1 MECLERT
8 GEKSKQRLHTHH
20 KTNDRTPEKP
30 SHLCLHINL
39 RMSRIFQAAVDEVS
53 KILETTRNP
62 VLAEN
67 VTHTYDDKYN
77 LAAWTTSMAGMA
89 TLNVLETVG
98 FTPDFLEQALK
109 WSNQGK
115 SVTLR
120 LHGEET
126 CTFVGETTREVKS
139 AQKRVTTNSLFGQTT
154 TEMVTTVKEST
165 FAFTSSWEIC
175 MFNQTEFPRGA
186 ITLAKRSGSINMTQ
200 VSSKTPPFPSAKS
213 LPYVDLSLN
222 WFLGLFNG
230 NGQMEFR
237 IDRSVDSCRTPR
249 RNDDIDQAFH
259 FFGSLKDW
267 ALKVT
272 GTMEA
277 RVKIENKALAS
288 LENPGDVIDLA
299 GYLHSDGDSFVPIV
313 PLMEETP
320 NAEEGTVT
328 ARCLTAADTHAFLSR
343 QKKALA
349 DKVAKASAVVA
360 SPEEGKLVSRSEVQ
374 AAVAAVELQQI
385 GYMFGQ
391 SLDYI
396 EGMLYQQLSAAIG
409 KAVDWK
415 EFEDYMNYHYQ
426 QLFREEFLP
435 KPFCYSIRRPDH
447 YPEGTI
453 SIQSSRS
460 GTTDAPIMTSVRES
474 EEGEAFPMQFALDAA
489 TKVTFGGKRFLHSMV
504 RHTFDGCSSGLKL
517 IARARQFSSFILMI
531 GTMSSSTQF
540 DPKDAIIIK
549 DKDELS
555 LDLLLETIPSPK
567 EFKDAIASLSP
578 EQQRFAQSFRSM
590 QLAGTLFTVCVIQ
603 IKPQLEKLLNLPDD
617 SLTKEIKLTQQLME
631 LFIEYQVPSD
641 LLSYDASIAAP
652 SGDGAGP
659 VQQKE
664 LEQVRG
670 HVKKMYD
677 MLNDMKRGTLGDAV
691 LENVADSLNSGPK
704 FGAAA
709 PTSRG
714 LFGAGA
720 PPAAGFGGSATFSK
734 KAKGRGGRGGGGFGG
749 ASFAPPPAPAPVAM
763 AYSPTSPA
771 YPPPP
776 ESSRVELGEPQ
787 EGLEVDGA
795 HGQQQTGR
803 QSGTNDASIMGDF
816 TLVPKLLDASYEKY
830 DPEAPL
836 RPTTIKVGNQWI
848 LTSQRSLIQKKQKTT
863 SPLQKSERKSA
874 KDQAFDLLD
883 ALSRSGVLRIDCAEL
898 HVIVA
903 ATHCFTKNVI
913 DTVIQGNV
921 NPIEKV
927 ERSLLIVA
935 TTIREKSV
943 RDLTNP
949 NALSRLESDSPML
962 FLEE

>member
-1 MECLERT
+1 
-8 GEKSKQRLHTHH
+8 
-20 KTNDRTPEKP
+20 
-30 SHLCLHINL
+30 
-39 RMSRIFQAAVDEVS
+39 MSRIFQAAVDEVS
-53 KILETTRNP
+53 KTLETTRNP

-77 LAAWTTSMAGMA
+77 LAAWTTSIAGMA
-89 TLNVLETVG
+89 TFNVLEIVG
-98 FTPDFLEQALK
+98 FTPDILEQALK

-139 AQKRVTTNSLFGQTT
+139 AQKHVTTNTLFGQTT
-154 TEMVTTVKEST
+154 TETVTTVKEST
-165 FAFTSSWEIC
+165 FALTSSWEIC
-175 MFNQTEFPRGA
+175 LFNQTEFPRGT
-186 ITLAKRSGSINMTQ
+186 IPLAKRSGSINITQ
-200 VSSKTPPFPSAKS
+200 VSSKNPPYPLTKS
-213 LPYVDLSLN
+213 MPYVDLSLN

-249 RNDDIDQAFH
+249 RNNDIDQAFH

-267 ALKVT
+267 ASRL
-272 GTMEA
+272 GFTMEA
-277 RVKIENKALAS
+277 RVEIDYKVLAS
-288 LENPGDVIDLA
+288 SENPNGGIDLA
-299 GYLHSDGDSFVPIV
+299 GYVHGGDSFVPIV
-313 PLMEETP
+313 PLMEETT

-343 QKKALA
+343 QKQALA
-349 DKVAKASAVVA
+349 DKIAKASAVVA
-360 SPEEGKLVSRSEVQ
+360 SPEEGKLVSRSEIQ
-374 AAVAAVELQQI
+374 AAIAAMELQQI
-385 GYMFGQ
+385 SHMFGQ
-391 SLDYI
+391 SLEYI

-435 KPFCYSIRRPDH
+435 KPFCYSIRRPGH
-447 YPEGTI
+447 YPEGTL
-453 SIQSSRS
+453 SIQSSSSRN
-460 GTTDAPIMTSVRES
+460 TDAPIMTSVRQS
-474 EEGEAFPMQFALDAA
+474 AEGEASPMQFALDAA
-489 TKVTFGGKRFLHSMV
+489 TKVTFGGTRFLHSMV
-504 RHTFDGCSSGLKL
+504 RHTFDGCSSSLKL

-531 GTMSSSTQF
+531 GTMSSSTRF

-652 SGDGAGP
+652 CGDGAGP

-677 MLNDMKRGTLGDAV
+677 MLNDMKRETLGDAV
-691 LENVADSLNSGPK
+691 LERAAGDLGSGPIS
-704 FGAAA
+704 FGA
-709 PTSRG
+709 S
-714 LFGAGA
+714 FGASSFGA
-720 PPAAGFGGSATFSK
+720 V
-734 KAKGRGGRGGGGFGG
+734 RMGGGGQAAFGSKNQVG
-749 ASFAPPPAPAPVAM
+749 QFGRGTAPAPAPAPRGAPRGLPPSFSNAPTAAM
-763 AYSPTSPA
+763 EYCPTSPVYSPTSPA
-771 YPPPP
+771 YSPTSPSA
-776 ESSRVELGEPQ
+776 SSRIERGEPQ
-787 EGLEVDGA
+787 DGFEVDGA
-795 HGQQQTGR
+795 PEQQQTER
-803 QSGTNDASIMGDF
+803 HSGTNDASVMDDF

-836 RPTTIKVGNQWI
+836 RPTTIKVGNEWI
-848 LTSQRSLIQKKQKTT
+848 RTSQRSLIQKKQKTT
-863 SPLQKSERKSA
+863 TPLRTAERKSE
-874 KDQAFDLLD
+874 KDKAFDLLD
-883 ALSRSGVLRIDCAEL
+883 ALSRSGALAIDCAEL

-903 ATHCFTKNVI
+903 ATHCFSKNVI
-913 DTVIQGNV
+913 DTVIQGNI

-949 NALSRLESDSPML
+949 SALPRLQNDSPML